1 MSKVEVDAA
10 FKEYDKN
17 KVRWKEIK
25 LLRRDLFG
33 TVEWGRLCGCLINL
47 QCSCPLL
54 K

>member
-33 TVEWGRLCGCLINL
+33 LSCGEDFAVV
-47 QCSCPLL
+47 
-54 K
+54 